1 LRSPVAVGFLCV
13 LTWMLGTVASPVS
26 AQSPAEDLRLLKA
39 AFVFNFAKFT
49 RWPEST
55 WSNQGDTFR
64 LCIIGDDELAGV
76 LKQLSGRTIQGK
88 EVYILALATEQSP
101 DDCHILHVA
110 ESERERVG
118 EILGSVKG
126 KAILTVSDLP
136 GFARQ
141 GGMIEMFQTQE
152 RVRFHINETNARR
165 VGLVLNSRLLDL
177 ADIVQ
182 P

>member
-1 LRSPVAVGFLCV
+1 MRSRFAIGFACV
-13 LTWMLGTVASPVS
+13 LTWLLGAAATPAS
-26 AQSPAEDLRLLKA
+26 AQSPEEDLRLLKA

-49 RWPEST
+49 RWPDSA
-55 WSNQGDTFR
+55 WINQGDTLK
-64 LCIIGDDELAGV
+64 LCIVGDDDLAGV

-88 EVYILALATEQSP
+88 EVYILALAAAQSP

-110 ESERERVG
+110 GSERERVG
-118 EILGSVKG
+118 EVLGSVNG
-126 KAILTVSDLP
+126 KAILTVSDVP

-141 GGMIEMFQTQE
+141 GGMIEMFQTGE
-152 RVRFHINETNARR
+152 RIRFNINENNARR
-165 VGLVLNSRLLDL
+165 VGLVLSSRLLNL